1 MKKFGEY
8 ITESQDYTIAEER
21 LRLIDE
27 AVVAKIGSGGVET
40 PKEGPKRPVAGRIR
54 RLGSMLKS
62 GLKTYGADVGSEVKR
77 SIGQGLGLSIA
88 DRLDRIGRRKRY
100 VQPQF
105 QQSQMPGGEK
115 LQPRSSGG
123 Y

>member
-27 AVVAKIGSGGVET
+27 AVVAKIGPGGVET

>member
-27 AVVAKIGSGGVET
+27 AVAAKIGPGGVET

-54 RLGSMLKS
+54 RLGSRLKG
-62 GLKTYGADVGSEVKR
+62 GLKTYGADVGSEVKK

-88 DRLDRIGRRKRY
+88 GRLDRIGRRKRY

-105 QQSQMPGGEK
+105 QQSQLPGGEK